1 MTMEEA
7 ARELGVSKSTI
18 SRALSGKGR
27 IAESTREKI
36 RMFAAENNLTV
47 AKKEHC
53 NMVQTYNLGVSLPED
68 VYDTSIPFFQECLLG
83 ICEIAAKNQ
92 FHVVITNRKGEDI
105 TGIKELVEK
114 KKVDGIILTRCLE
127 EDAAVKYLL
136 KKKFPTALAGSCG
149 SHKIIQVDCDNSS
162 ASKDLVASMIQI
174 GYKRFAI
181 ILGNMKYSVNT
192 RRMEGVQEAL
202 KEQGVLMEQQMV
214 YTDFEKTDFLENMLE
229 EIIDKKVECI
239 ICGDDVICTVITS
252 GLQNSGY
259 RVPKDVA
266 VASLHNSVNLECFA
280 PPITTVNVNAKD
292 WGRMIGKQMINYL
305 TGKVFQQRTY
315 VNYEI
320 QLKKSTTKVWK

>member
-27 IAESTREKI
+27 IAESTREEI
-36 RMFAAENNLTV
+36 RAYAAEHNLTTG
-47 AKKEHC
+47 KKERR
-53 NMVQTYNLGVSLPED
+53 NLVQTYNLGVSLPAD

-83 ICEIAAKNQ
+83 ICEVAAKNQ
-92 FHVVITNRKGEDI
+92 FHVVITSRKGDDI

-136 KKKFPTALAGSCG
+136 KKNFPTAMTGSCG
-149 SHKIIQVDCDNSS
+149 SNKIIQVDCDNSS
-162 ASKDLVASMIQI
+162 ASKDLVASMLQI

-181 ILGNMKYSVNT
+181 ILGNMQYSVNT
-192 RRMEGVQEAL
+192 KRMEGFQEAL
-202 KEQGVLMEQQMV
+202 KEQGISLEQQVV
-214 YTDFEKTDFLENMLE
+214 YTDFEKTDFLENMLLE
-229 EIIDKKVECI
+229 LIDKKVECI

-259 RVPKDVA
+259 RVPKDIA

-280 PPITTVNVNAKD
+280 PAISAVNVNAKN
-292 WGRMIGKQMINYL
+292 WGRMIGTQMIDYL
-305 TGKVFQQRTY
+305 TGKVFHQRTY

-320 QLKKSTTKVWK
+320 LLKKSTAKVWR